1 MTLKDKFHEYIELT
15 YECDIPEEN
24 LDEMYEM
31 FMAGAFLTYERIVK
45 QQRVEEVAQD
55 ITQYL
60 EYLEHKSPTNT
71 TDQPIKQ

>member
-55 ITQYL
+55 IAQYL